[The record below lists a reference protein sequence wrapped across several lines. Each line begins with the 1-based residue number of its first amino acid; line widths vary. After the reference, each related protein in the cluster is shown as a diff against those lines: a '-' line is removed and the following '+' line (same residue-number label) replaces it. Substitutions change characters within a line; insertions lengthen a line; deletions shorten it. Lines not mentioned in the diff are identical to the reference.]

1 MVILMDNRPPELGG
15 VSRQMRSIQEQI
27 DSDYDKLNKLRDR
40 RSELI
45 EQLEKLRD
53 SANSN
58 KAARDEKN
66 KIIAERKALRDQ
78 LHHEKFEISEKIME
92 LIDKKKSLLASTEY
106 HESDLLSQLKEISWR
121 YQTTTMTIEED
132 RRAVQKISE
141 LEKRLVFF
149 KKVREV
155 DQEIDRNRA
164 KFEDLKAKAN
174 AVHSEIVSFAEE
186 SMKYHEALMKSY
198 EERDKLVAELEDVKK
213 NMGSLKETIGK
224 SKDELFATNAQFK
237 AIQNMAM
244 QQRAQVLADQAK
256 LIINRRTELAEK
268 ATEKLKNKERMTF
281 EEFAAMLETKGITT

>member
-1 MVILMDNRPPELGG
+1 MVIFMDNRLPELGG

-27 DSDYDKLNKLRDR
+27 DSDYQKLNKLRDR

-58 KAARDEKN
+58 KTARDEKN
-66 KIIAERKALRDQ
+66 TVIAEKKALRDK
-78 LHHEKFEISEKIME
+78 LHKEKAETSEKIKE
-92 LIDKKKSLLASTEY
+92 LIAKKKSLLASTDY
-106 HESDLLSQLKEISWR
+106 DESDLLSQLKEISWR
-121 YQTTTMTIEED
+121 YQTTTLTLDED
-132 RRAVQKISE
+132 RKAVQKISE

-155 DQEIDRNRA
+155 DQEIDRNRS
-164 KFEDLKAKAN
+164 KFDELKTQAN
-174 AVHSEIVSFAEE
+174 TVHSEIVSLAEE

-198 EERDKLVAELEDVKK
+198 EERDKLVAELEEVKS
-213 NMGSLKETIGK
+213 GIASLRETIGK
-224 SKDELFATNAQFK
+224 SKDELFATSAQFK

-244 QQRAQVLADQAK
+244 QQRAQVLANQAK
-256 LIINRRTELAEK
+256 LLINKRTELAEK

-281 EEFAAMLETKGITT
+281 EEFAAMLETKGIAT